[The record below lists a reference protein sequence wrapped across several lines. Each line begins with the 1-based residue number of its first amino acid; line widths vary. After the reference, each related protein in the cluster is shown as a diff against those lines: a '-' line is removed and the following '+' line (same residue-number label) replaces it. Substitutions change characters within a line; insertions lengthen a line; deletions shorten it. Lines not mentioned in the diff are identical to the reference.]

1 MVSGLRCT
9 EGDSASVSVPVP
21 ELWECERLVFL
32 SIDRGRFLANSKLCH
47 INTEKMGRK
56 QIITQYFKN
65 TTWQNKLFISDS
77 KRTIIHKYCEPQ
89 SCANGTRKKK
99 FQFGQSIRLTIT
111 SGRLFMPSIILAPEK
126 IAPTTLE
133 NRTYDTGKIGK

>member
-56 QIITQYFKN
+56 QTITQYFKN

-89 SCANGTRKKK
+89 SCANGTRKKEIPIR
-99 FQFGQSIRLTIT
+99 SIRLTIP
-111 SGRLFMPSIILAPEK
+111 SSRLLTLSIILK